1 MIKFTFKKEKKSFK
15 NNNKKRNSNKMIID
29 FSNVKYRVIR
39 LLYLSEIMNLIYH
52 FLMFDIYHLYFLYV
66 KLQRKK

>member
-39 LLYLSEIMNLIYH
+39 LLCLSEIMNLIYR
-52 FLMFDIYHLYFLYV
+52 FFNV
-66 KLQRKK
+66 